1 MKNENMIPA
10 AEFCECHHIEISFI
24 DSLKE
29 TGLIEI
35 ATIEETSYIRE
46 SQLNNLE
53 KIVRLYYDL
62 DINIEGIDTVINLLQ
77 RMENMQHEIALLKN
91 RLRLYEEPE
100 EWPY

>member
-1 MKNENMIPA
+1 MKNEHMISA
-10 AEFCECHHIEISFI
+10 AEFCDCHHIEISFI

-35 ATIEETSYIRE
+35 ATIEEMSYIRE
-46 SQLNNLE
+46 SQLNDLE

-77 RMENMQHEIALLKN
+77 RMQDMQHEIALLKN
-91 RLRLYEEPE
+91 RLRLYED
-100 EWPY
+100 

>member
-1 MKNENMIPA
+1 MKNEHMISA
-10 AEFCECHHIEISFI
+10 AEFCDCHHIEISFI

-35 ATIEETSYIRE
+35 ATIEEMTYIRE
-46 SQLNNLE
+46 SQLNDLE

-77 RMENMQHEIALLKN
+77 RMQDMQHEIALLKN
-91 RLRLYEEPE
+91 RLRLYED
-100 EWPY
+100 

>member
-1 MKNENMIPA
+1 MKNENMISA
-10 AEFCECHHIEISFI
+10 AEFCQCHHIEISFI

-46 SQLNNLE
+46 SQLNDLE

-62 DINIEGIDTVINLLQ
+62 DINVEGIETVINLLQ
-77 RMENMQHEIALLKN
+77 RMEEMQHEIALLKN
-91 RLRLYEEPE
+91 RLRLYEE
-100 EWPY
+100 

>member
-1 MKNENMIPA
+1 MKNEHMISA
-10 AEFCECHHIEISFI
+10 AEFCDCHHIEISFI

-35 ATIEETSYIRE
+35 ATIEEMTYIRE
-46 SQLNNLE
+46 SQLNDLE

-77 RMENMQHEIALLKN
+77 RMQNMQHEIALLKN
-91 RLRLYEEPE
+91 RLRLYED
-100 EWPY
+100 

>member
-1 MKNENMIPA
+1 MKNENMISA

-46 SQLNNLE
+46 SQLNDLE

-62 DINIEGIDTVINLLQ
+62 ILIL
-77 RMENMQHEIALLKN
+77 RAS
-91 RLRLYEEPE
+91 RLSSIFCSAWRTCSMRLHC
-100 EWPY
+100 